1 MIMIADG
8 RDYYVPTRREVEM
21 VSPILKSDLAEQ
33 FYNTLRLL
41 LSAGFCLLIAI
52 GCTEH
57 PLSSIRGDVTALK
70 SALRISGET
79 IVAKQDESLGILK
92 ENTTALAA
100 IKDQID
106 NLKASQSQSETDNGI
121 GGDLESDPSPA
132 ADAVVNESRGSSP
145 GSQPVAVPA
154 VELFVC
160 STASCA
166 PCKRMWRDVD
176 DGKLEGFIVSK
187 APSFDGMKSY
197 PAIRFADTESNTG
210 WSVVYGYDEQTR
222 LWLRAKLLG
231 EKAVASRV
239 VGEPVAMSH
248 SEMVAIH
255 NRLHGGGSWTW
266 PGDLATHLVAT
277 HGVATGG
284 APLTG
289 AFFPI
294 QGQAAITNSRSTV
307 RSVSPGQRFVGRA
320 RVTLGKSCPTGR
332 CP

>member
-1 MIMIADG
+1 M
-8 RDYYVPTRREVEM
+8 RRLLCLLMLIGCNE
-21 VSPILKSDLAEQ
+21 SSDLS
-33 FYNTLRLL
+33 TMR
-41 LSAGFCLLIAI
+41 
-52 GCTEH
+52 
-57 PLSSIRGDVTALK
+57 TALENA
-70 SALRISGET
+70 SES
-79 IVAKQDESLGILK
+79 IVAKQDESLGILR

-106 NLKASQSQSETDNGI
+106 TLKASQSQSEPGNGKKC
-121 GGDLESDPSPA
+121 DLESDPSPVT
-132 ADAVVNESRGSSP
+132 DTVVNESRGSSP

-176 DGKLEGFIVSK
+176 DGKLDGFLLTKVQ
-187 APSFDGMKSY
+187 PFDGMKSY
-197 PAIRFADTESNTG
+197 PAIRFADPDSNTG

-222 LWLRAKLLG
+222 QYLRAKLLG

-284 APLTG
+284 NEPVSG
-289 AFFPI
+289 SFFPVSR
-294 QGQAAITNSRSTV
+294 QGAVSSSRSVV
-307 RSVSPGQRFVGRA
+307 RSNSYGSRFVGRSRTTA
-320 RVTLGKSCPTGR
+320 GKSCPT
-332 CP
+332 CPR